1 MFTDQ
6 QVEEIVDLL
15 CTLDQNTKIYIGT
28 DSVRFRENGKWFAR
42 YATVCVIRMNGKNGC
57 KVFKHRS
64 VEQDFDLKKDRPR
77 MRMVNEAMKSCAL
90 YLQLAPLLD
99 GYQTEIHLDIN
110 LDEKHG
116 SNCAVKEAAGYALS
130 TGIDES
136 MIRFKP
142 AACAASFGAD
152 HFAHNSL

>member
-1 MFTDQ
+1 MFTDE
-6 QVEEIVDLL
+6 QVGEIVDLL
-15 CTLDQNTKIYIGT
+15 CTLDRTTKIYIGT
-28 DSVRFRENGKWFAR
+28 DSVRFKEKGKWYAR
-42 YATVCVIRMNGKNGC
+42 YATVCVVHMNGKNGC
-57 KVFKHRS
+57 KVFKTRT

-90 YLQLAPLLD
+90 YVQLAPLID
-99 GYQTEIHLDIN
+99 GYETEIHLDIN

-136 MIRFKP
+136 KIRFKP
-142 AACAASFGAD
+142 EACAASFGAD